1 MSLGHNS
8 LHHSGHPPI
17 LVDRGDGFL
26 VRQDTGEAPFPVGER
41 VVKLAVTGS
50 VLWGLVLGVKQIQER
65 WLFDVVFDDGTR
77 DMGVHADVV
86 RRMLAEAS
94 HR

>member
-1 MSLGHNS
+1 
-8 LHHSGHPPI
+8 
-17 LVDRGDGFL
+17 
-26 VRQDTGEAPFPVGER
+26 
-41 VVKLAVTGS
+41 VVKVTVTGS